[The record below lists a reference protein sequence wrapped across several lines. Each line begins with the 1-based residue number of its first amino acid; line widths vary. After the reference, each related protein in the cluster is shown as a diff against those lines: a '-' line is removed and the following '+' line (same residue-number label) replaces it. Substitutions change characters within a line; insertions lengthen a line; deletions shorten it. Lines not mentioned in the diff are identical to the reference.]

1 MASLIDPDAP
11 PLLHMCCFGVPVEK
25 VRLYG
30 SSQSWLLKIPST
42 TPFLMTSRS
51 IPLTTPA
58 GYAIRLSPVPPVV
71 SGMAEMP
78 AHDTGWPVR

>member
-30 SSQSWLLKIPST
+30 SSQSWLLKNSIHNSFFDDVTHPSNNT
-42 TPFLMTSRS
+42 RVCHN
-51 IPLTTPA
+51 
-58 GYAIRLSPVPPVV
+58 GYPPC
-71 SGMAEMP
+71 
-78 AHDTGWPVR
+78 HQ